1 MQESCSHA
9 WALAAA
15 LACAVTTESTSEGD
29 AIAKKGSESL
39 FSVISK
45 LVPQVT
51 CAKFAIILNNQNSY
65 HKSTIQKQTQSH
77 VIIGTDR
84 VNSATGI
91 SLRLQICDESG
102 RCRNKKQISE
112 AELNKLLQRDH
123 GFRTSRLRKR
133 SFDRCRSLSLHH
145 DAVFNTKCCSIF
157 GDRLFTGR
165 RWLQPTH
172 APDRALLD
180 AGYDDLCAHFSAFAV
195 CPRDRFLQTLA
206 DVTAAWSIK
215 FTDRGA
221 RQSLADHAP
230 APTLLLPQTAVSA
243 ARQEVYGAVAE
254 WDSSHWPLH
263 GPRER
268 TGGHSGPGQGTLKDV
283 ATPGSVKQASKDKTK
298 IWHDNPIFMLGPRF

>member
-1 MQESCSHA
+1 MH
-9 WALAAA
+9 
-15 LACAVTTESTSEGD
+15 
-29 AIAKKGSESL
+29 
-39 FSVISK
+39 F
-45 LVPQVT
+45 P
-51 CAKFAIILNNQNSY
+51 FILRTNPNDY
-65 HKSTIQKQTQSH
+65 
-77 VIIGTDR
+77 
-84 VNSATGI
+84 ATGI
-91 SLRLQICDESG
+91 SLLLQICDESG

-133 SFDRCRSLSLHH
+133 SFDRCSSLSLHH
-145 DAVFNTKCCSIF
+145 DAAFNTSCCSIF

-172 APDRALLD
+172 PSDRALLD
-180 AGYDDLCAHFSAFAV
+180 AAYDHLCGHFSVFAA

-206 DVTAAWSIK
+206 DVTAAWSIR

-230 APTLLLPQTAVSA
+230 APTLLLPQTAISA
-243 ARQEVYGAVAE
+243 ARQEVYGTVAE